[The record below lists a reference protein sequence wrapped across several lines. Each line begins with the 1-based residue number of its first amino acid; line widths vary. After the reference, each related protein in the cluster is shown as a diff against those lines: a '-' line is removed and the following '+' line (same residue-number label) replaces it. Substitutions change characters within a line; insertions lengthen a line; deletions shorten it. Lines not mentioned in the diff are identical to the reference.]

1 MSTKST
7 RSTTRS
13 TPRPA
18 SKAPARKPA
27 SKAASAR
34 KPPRKTVAKP
44 APLPPAPTG
53 SKQSQLIAMLRSPAG
68 GTIEQLTL
76 LTGWQ
81 AHSVRGVISGALRKR
96 LQLNVVC
103 AAGSAG
109 TRVYRIV
116 EAAA

>member
-7 RSTTRS
+7 LP
-13 TPRPA
+13 TPRSA
-18 SKAPARKPA
+18 SKAARKSA

-34 KPPRKTVAKP
+34 RPARKAARQP
-44 APLPPAPTG
+44 ASPPPAPTG

-68 GTIEQLTL
+68 GTLEQLTQ

-96 LQLNVVC
+96 LQLTVVC